1 MRKFEKISL
10 KQFKKDI
17 GNNQDLYNNYKLPI
31 RKTKSSGG
39 YDLFSLLDY
48 ELKPKDSIIIPTGV
62 KCSMQADEILMIV
75 IRSSLGFK
83 HGIKLANQVG
93 IIDADYY
100 NNEDNDGHIF
110 IKIENTSDKMF
121 SIKVG
126 DAIAQGLFIKYG
138 VVANEEE
145 IKEERKGGIGSTGK

>member
-10 KQFKKDI
+10 EQFKKDI
-17 GNNQDLYNNYKLPI
+17 GNNKDLYNNYKLPI

-48 ELKPKDSIIIPTGV
+48 ELKPKESIVIPTGV
-62 KCSMQADEILMIV
+62 KCLMQADEILMIV

-100 NNEDNDGHIF
+100 NNEDNEGHIF
-110 IKIENTSDKMF
+110 IKIENTSDKIF
-121 SIKVG
+121 SVKIG

-138 VVANEEE
+138 VVTNEEE

>member
-10 KQFKKDI
+10 EQFKKDI
-17 GNNQDLYNNYKLPI
+17 GNNKDLYNNYKLPI

-48 ELKPKDSIIIPTGV
+48 ELKPKESIVIPTGV
-62 KCSMQADEILMIV
+62 KCLMQADEILMIV

-100 NNEDNDGHIF
+100 NNEDNEGHIF
-110 IKIENTSDKMF
+110 IKIENTSDKIF
-121 SIKVG
+121 SVKIG